1 MINATIQLSTLLM
14 SSPVKIAH
22 YVVSLCFLVFA
33 VLLIFRSVTGLI
45 KKREFGKLDKFLSY
59 AFIVN
64 LYLQLIFGIVLFT
77 NMNPTSGLNYP
88 GDKSHV
94 DMLSKRLWPIEHIVL
109 MLFALF
115 IANLGLISSLKSRN
129 SSAKYRKVLIYY
141 VLSIVL
147 IAYSLISIYL

>member
-14 SSPVKIAH
+14 SSPVKIVH
-22 YVVSLCFLVFA
+22 YVVSLTFLVFA
-33 VLLIFRSVTGLI
+33 VLLIFRSITGLI

-77 NMNPTSGLNYP
+77 NLNPTSGLNYP
-88 GDKSHV
+88 GDSSNV

-147 IAYSLISIYL
+147 IAYSLFSIYL